1 MHVEV
6 AYQIYERSAKLV
18 AASIAGLAMNL
29 HDANP
34 AVKTIQVLAEG
45 SLFWSQIITRRS
57 SYAELVNTHVAEL
70 VKKAGHA
77 GDYSDHFPNGK
88 CKSHWCCHGCFIL
101 KVDHN
106 STGNS
111 GRIPFRI

>member
-1 MHVEV
+1 VHVEV

-18 AASIAGLAMNL
+18 AASIAGLALNL
-29 HDANP
+29 NDANP

-70 VKKAGHA
+70 LRKLDMPGITVTISQMENANLIGA
-77 GDYSDHFPNGK
+77 AMAVLS
-88 CKSHWCCHGCFIL
+88 
-101 KVDHN
+101 
-106 STGNS
+106 
-111 GRIPFRI
+111 